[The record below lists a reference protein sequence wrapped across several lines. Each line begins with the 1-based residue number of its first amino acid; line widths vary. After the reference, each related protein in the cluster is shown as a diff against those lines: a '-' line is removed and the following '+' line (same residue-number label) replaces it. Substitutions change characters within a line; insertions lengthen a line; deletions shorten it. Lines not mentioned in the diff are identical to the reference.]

1 MKLRIIIVSLA
12 CVFAF
17 VIAGQ
22 ASPGGAVKIAGKWLA
37 KADTPNGPV
46 DLVFDIQQEGD
57 RLTGTAVVFETTTPI
72 NSLKFDDGKFS
83 GEITVMGG
91 NYRLAAT
98 LAGGKMTGT
107 WEEVAGE
114 YRGTWTAEQAT
125 VAPVSAIVGSWDIT
139 AAMPEGDA
147 AYLLELNQE
156 GDALTGTI
164 GGEMGAAPLT
174 ALSYKDGTLHFEVD
188 GGGNLYIVDGALEG
202 ETLKGRWAISGGG
215 ESGTWSGKRKGG
227 APGAA
232 SPAQA
237 NLGGTWD
244 GSADTADGTMTFEM
258 QLQQNGSAL
267 AGQIPTPEGTVTLQ
281 KVSFTGGKLVFEV
294 DYMGGT
300 YRIEAT
306 LEGDSLDGKW
316 SAVDGSDSGRFAARK
331 KTL

>member
-12 CVFAF
+12 CVCALA
-17 VIAGQ
+17 IAGH
-22 ASPGGAVKIAGKWLA
+22 ASQGGAVKIAGKWLA

-46 DLVFDIQQEGD
+46 DLMFDIQQEGD

-125 VAPVSAIVGSWDIT
+125 VAPVSGVVGSWDIT
-139 AAMPEGDA
+139 AATPEGDA
-147 AYLLELNQE
+147 AYLLELNQD

-202 ETLKGRWAISGGG
+202 ETLKGRWAVSGGG

-281 KVSFTGGKLVFEV
+281 KVSFAGGKLVFEV
-294 DYMGGT
+294 EYMGGT